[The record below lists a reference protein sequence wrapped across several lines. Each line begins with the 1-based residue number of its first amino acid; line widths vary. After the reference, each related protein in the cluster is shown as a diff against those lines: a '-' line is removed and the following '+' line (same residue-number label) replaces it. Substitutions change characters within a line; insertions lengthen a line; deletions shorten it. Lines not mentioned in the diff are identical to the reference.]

1 MARKRQQKDA
11 QKQAIQAKRLTDFA
25 KFQEAA
31 GCPKNTACR
40 SSRHSTSFRPTR
52 HVVSADAARR
62 VFEDPERRVADKQ
75 NKTQRIPC
83 HKSEKRLFFA
93 KGCRVPRGFPYE
105 IFLFFHNKPD
115 FFLFSFVI

>member
-40 SSRHSTSFRPTR
+40 
-52 HVVSADAARR
+52 
-62 VFEDPERRVADKQ
+62 
-75 NKTQRIPC
+75 
-83 HKSEKRLFFA
+83 
-93 KGCRVPRGFPYE
+93 
-105 IFLFFHNKPD
+105 
-115 FFLFSFVI
+115 

>member
-40 SSRHSTSFRPTR
+40 SDRRDTSFRPMQ
-52 HVVSADAARR
+52 HAA
-62 VFEDPERRVADKQ
+62 FL
-75 NKTQRIPC
+75 KTLNDVLQTS
-83 HKSEKRLFFA
+83 KTKRCESLATQA
-93 KGCRVPRGFPYE
+93 KRGYSSR
-105 IFLFFHNKPD
+105 KAAA
-115 FFLFSFVI
+115 S